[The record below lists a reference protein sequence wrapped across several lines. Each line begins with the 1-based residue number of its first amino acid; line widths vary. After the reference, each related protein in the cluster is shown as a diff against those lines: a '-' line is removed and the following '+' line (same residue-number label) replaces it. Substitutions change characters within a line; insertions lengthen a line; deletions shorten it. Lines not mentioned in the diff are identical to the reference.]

1 VVVITL
7 ALSNQGGSIN
17 LLIVVWL
24 VVKSTTSHLTFTYI
38 THLDNVW
45 DNLTPLSKDT
55 LEKMPKWF
63 RPTKS
68 LKEMEAPKPSALWTW
83 VPMVVKISF
92 ISCLFIKELWY
103 CFNKKCSENLKFWEG
118 RQWILPIGCKYVLI
132 SYFTN
137 IHQWI

>member
-1 VVVITL
+1 MAAITL
-7 ALSNQGGSIN
+7 AFSNQGGSIN
-17 LLIVVWL
+17 ILIVVWL

-38 THLDNVW
+38 IHLDKAW
-45 DNLTPLSKDT
+45 DNLTPLNKDT

-63 RPTKS
+63 QPTKS
-68 LKEMEAPKPSALWTW
+68 LKKMEVPKLFASWTW
-83 VPMVVKISF
+83 VPMVVKMSF

-103 CFNKKCSENLKFWEG
+103 FFNKKYTKNLKFLKG
-118 RQWILPIGCKYVLI
+118 KQCIIPIGCKYVLI